1 MSAARSTKV
10 LILTLGNGLNVL
22 INFLTLP
29 YLVRSLSY
37 VEYGSY
43 GQVLLLI
50 GIIQGIFSFN
60 LNQVANIFFADQK
73 YRAADVFT
81 TLTRMTVFAGLA
93 GMLFIAVLS
102 PVFVKM
108 FENDLLD
115 DLILLSLINLFAQ
128 IPIPVFMA
136 VLVYWGKV
144 KRMTMI
150 LVVSN
155 ILKVMAMFVAI
166 QIYHSIDV
174 LMVGLSITGVIQ
186 MVLLYLSVPDVLRK
200 SGEFSRQLSSK
211 FLKVASPLA
220 VSSLIERSLFYI
232 DGMMI
237 SALLGTT
244 AFALYRAGA
253 IEVPF
258 IATLYGA
265 VATIVMPEVAK
276 SYAEKNYSEIVRL
289 KRVAISTTV
298 FMVYPILLYLLF
310 FSGPLVSAY
319 LSDKYMGSIVVFSI
333 FNLSLFIRVNDF
345 QDVIIVSGNGRY
357 IFYSVVFTTILNLVL
372 NFVLVSLFGI
382 AGGAASFIICL
393 FVFAGLLTVKSLRI
407 MKCRFTDLVDVI
419 LIFKVLM
426 VSASLASLMFL
437 IYRFYLPYLSF
448 LIAAAPV
455 YAAVILYIGIKWK
468 LADER
473 LLTFVTMKIKSF
485 IPLKIWA

>member
-10 LILTLGNGLNVL
+10 LILTIGNGLNVL
-22 INFLTLP
+22 ISFLTLP

-37 VEYGSY
+37 FEYGSY

-50 GIIQGIFSFN
+50 GIIQGVFSFN
-60 LNQVANIFFADQK
+60 LNQVANIFFADEK
-73 YRAADVFT
+73 YRPADVFA
-81 TLTRMTVFAGLA
+81 TLTRMTFLLGLS
-93 GMLFIAVLS
+93 GMLFVLFVS
-102 PVFVKM
+102 PLLVVAFD
-108 FENDLLD
+108 NILLD
-115 DLILLSLINLFAQ
+115 HLISLSLLNLFAQ

-144 KRMTMI
+144 KTMTLI
-150 LVVSN
+150 LVASN
-155 ILKVMAMFVAI
+155 ILKVISMFLAI
-166 QIYHSIDV
+166 QVFHSLDF
-174 LMVGLSITGVIQ
+174 LMIGLSITSLIQ
-186 MVLLYLSVPDVLRK
+186 MLALYISVPRNIRK
-200 SGEFSRQLSSK
+200 EGSFKRQLSGK
-211 FLKVASPLA
+211 FFKMASPLA
-220 VSSLIERSLFYI
+220 ISSLIERSLFYI

-276 SYAEKNYSEIVRL
+276 SYADKNYAEIVRL

-298 FMVYPILLYLLF
+298 YIVYPILLYLLF

-319 LSDKYMGSIVVFSI
+319 LSDRYTGSVLIFSI

-357 IFYSVVFTTILNLVL
+357 IFFAVLFTTLLNLLL
-372 NFVLVSLFGI
+372 NYLLVSAFGI

-393 FVFAGLLTVKSLRI
+393 FVFAGILTWKSLKI
-407 MKCRFTDLVDVI
+407 MKCRFTELIDVL
-419 LIFKVLM
+419 LIGKVL
-426 VSASLASLMFL
+426 VISSV
-437 IYRFYLPYLSF
+437 LSF
-448 LIAAAPV
+448 LLYLIYNLYFPYLIFALLAIPV
-455 YAAVILYIGIKWK
+455 YAAIILYVGIKWK

-473 LLTFVTMKIKSF
+473 LLEFVRMKFKSL
-485 IPLKIWA
+485 LKLKTWA